1 MDRIADSHACTDG
14 GDRQTSR
21 RIYGQMDE
29 ETDRQK
35 VYWLYINSTDLVQQ
49 LLPRMQKGLILSP
62 WSIQLCLVFT
72 QRSPHP
78 ICLAHELP
86 TEMQFYSLTLAHS
99 AEHVTKMHWT
109 EQLLQFI
116 MIMDMTPQLLTK
128 EAEWSIYCHDLLNLL
143 MHMCTLWLENP
154 PWESNKITWTV

>member
-1 MDRIADSHACTDG
+1 MADRQACTDG

-21 RIYGQMDE
+21 RTYGQMDE
-29 ETDRQK
+29 ETYRQK

-49 LLPRMQKGLILSP
+49 LLPRMRKGLILSP
-62 WSIQLCLVFT
+62 WSIQMCLVFT
-72 QRSPHP
+72 QRSPNP

-86 TEMQFYSLTLAHS
+86 AEMQRVDSLTPAHS
-99 AEHVTKMHWT
+99 AEHGTKMHWT

-116 MIMDMTPQLLTK
+116 MIMDMIPQLLTK
-128 EAEWSIYCHDLLNLL
+128 EAEWSIYCHDLLNWS

-154 PWESNKITWTV
+154 NWQSNKITWTV